1 MWEDSHWI
9 AEKEYHFQTRWE
21 ASVIIFSLKLDKVTE
36 VTFQKNRSR
45 CGAPFYMNNPHKV
58 F

>member
-21 ASVIIFSLKLDKVTE
+21 VSVIFSLKLDKVTE